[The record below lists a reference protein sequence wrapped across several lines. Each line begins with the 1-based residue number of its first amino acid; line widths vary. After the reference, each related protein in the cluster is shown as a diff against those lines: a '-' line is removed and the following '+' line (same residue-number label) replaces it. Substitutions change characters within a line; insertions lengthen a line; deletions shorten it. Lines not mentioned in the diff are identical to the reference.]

1 MKVFLNIKRKEE
13 KMGTLSTDKINY
25 WLDKDLPDRLIITP
39 LLDREEQI
47 RDNSVDLRLGNEFII
62 TKRTSFPYIDV
73 ANKDEIEK
81 DIGQYQERIIISF
94 KKPFILHPNQLI
106 LGSTLEYISLP
117 TELSAYVL
125 GRSSWGRLGLII
137 ATATTVSPGFKG
149 CITLELINLGEV
161 PILLYPG
168 VRIAQLVIH
177 TVEGKGEYKGRYSC
191 PTGPEF
197 SRIYKDDEL
206 NFWVTDTIW

>member
-1 MKVFLNIKRKEE
+1 
-13 KMGTLSTDKINY
+13 MGALSTDKINY

-62 TKRTSFPYIDV
+62 TKRTSFPFIDV

-81 DIGQYQERIIISF
+81 DIGQYQERIIINF

-117 TELSAYVL
+117 KELSAYVL

-137 ATATTVSPGFKG
+137 ATATVVSPGFKG

-168 VRIAQLVIH
+168 VRIAQIVVH

-206 NFWVTDTIW
+206 NYWVTDTIW

>member
-1 MKVFLNIKRKEE
+1 M
-13 KMGTLSTDKINY
+13 
-25 WLDKDLPDRLIITP
+25 
-39 LLDREEQI
+39 
-47 RDNSVDLRLGNEFII
+47 
-62 TKRTSFPYIDV
+62 
-73 ANKDEIEK
+73 
-81 DIGQYQERIIISF
+81 
-94 KKPFILHPNQLI
+94 
-106 LGSTLEYISLP
+106 GSTLEYISLP
-117 TELSAYVL
+117 TKLSAYVL

-137 ATATTVSPGFKG
+137 ATATTVSPDFKG

-177 TVEGKGEYKGRYSC
+177 TVEGEGKYKGRYSC

-206 NFWVTDTIW
+206 DFWVTDTIWW